1 MGRMLN
7 ALREIESRKP
17 CEQARGAAEAG
28 CAGAVT
34 VVPPA
39 ADDSLRDEAVMAAL
53 LDETEAAAE
62 QAVAEM
68 PLEPSESN
76 GTTILSHDAEV
87 VAPAG
92 SARPRGENHE
102 ALSDPLG
109 ELADAMLRSMP
120 RGTPGSFLFTS
131 PDSDTLGIDLLVP
144 LSMSLARRLDGDL
157 LLIDANLHRPALG
170 SRLGV
175 EASRGLTDVLSGAAS
190 WRDVVRRTVVP
201 GVDVVP
207 AVPFSTPA
215 GPPPDRLNLRPLLAE
230 ARGEYGMILVHAA
243 SLRYP
248 EVVRIARDCEGAY
261 LVVRLH
267 ATSRRTLR
275 QAGPILRRA
284 GANVLGCI
292 VVR

>member
-1 MGRMLN
+1 M
-7 ALREIESRKP
+7 
-17 CEQARGAAEAG
+17 
-28 CAGAVT
+28 
-34 VVPPA
+34 
-39 ADDSLRDEAVMAAL
+39 ADDLPRDEAAMAAL
-53 LDETEAAAE
+53 LDATEATAE

-68 PLEPSESN
+68 PLEPSASN
-76 GTTILSHDAEV
+76 GTTALSHDATIV
-87 VAPAG
+87 GTAG
-92 SARPRGENHE
+92 SARPRGENRE
-102 ALSDPLG
+102 TLSDPLG

-120 RGTPGSFLFTS
+120 RGTPGSFLFAS

-170 SRLGV
+170 IRLGV
-175 EASRGLTDVLSGAAS
+175 EASRGLTDVLSGTAI
-190 WRDVVRRTVVP
+190 WRDVVRHTMIP

-215 GPPPDRLNLRPLLAE
+215 GPPPDRLNLGWLLAE
-230 ARGEYGMILVHAA
+230 ARREYGMILVHAA
-243 SLRYP
+243 SLRHP
-248 EVVRIARDCEGAY
+248 EVVRIARDCEGTY
-261 LVVRLH
+261 LLVRLH

-275 QAGPILRRA
+275 QAGPILWRA

>member
-7 ALREIESRKP
+7 ALKQIESRKP
-17 CEQARGAAEAG
+17 NEQARAAAEAG
-28 CAGAVT
+28 CAIADT
-34 VVPPA
+34 AVPPA
-39 ADDSLRDEAVMAAL
+39 ADDSLRDEAAMEAL
-53 LDETEAAAE
+53 LDATEAAAE
-62 QAVAEM
+62 QVVAEM
-68 PLEPSESN
+68 TPEPSESSGN
-76 GTTILSHDAEV
+76 TTLSHDAEV
-87 VAPAG
+87 VVPAG
-92 SARPRGENHE
+92 SARPRDENRQ

-109 ELADAMLRSMP
+109 ELAGTMLRSMP
-120 RGTPGSFLFTS
+120 RGNPGSFLFTS

-157 LLIDANLHRPALG
+157 LLIDANLRRPALG
-170 SRLGV
+170 ARLGV
-175 EASRGLTDVLSGAAS
+175 EASRGLTDVLTGAAS

-215 GPPPDRLNLRPLLAE
+215 GPPPDRLNLRRLLAE
-230 ARGEYGMILVHAA
+230 AREEYGLILVHAA

-248 EVVRIARDCEGAY
+248 EVVSIARDCEGAY

-267 ATSRRTLR
+267 ATSRRTLH
-275 QAGPILRRA
+275 QAGPILRQA
-284 GANVLGCI
+284 GVNLLGCV